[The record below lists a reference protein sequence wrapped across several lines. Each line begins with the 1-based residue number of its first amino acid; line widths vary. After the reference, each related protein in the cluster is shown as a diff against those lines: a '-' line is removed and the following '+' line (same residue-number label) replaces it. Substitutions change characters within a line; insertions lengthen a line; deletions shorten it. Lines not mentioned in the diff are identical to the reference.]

1 MTTINSSN
9 AKSLDSKSLDLALN
23 SLAIRL
29 AENQAAPI
37 EFVIGGGSALI
48 LTGMIPR
55 TTKDVD
61 VVAMIRGGVLYSRPI
76 RSPRSF
82 KRLLLRWPKISA
94 LPRTG

>member
-9 AKSLDSKSLDLALN
+9 AKSLDSHSLDLVLN

-29 AENQAAPI
+29 AENQAAPV
-37 EFVIGGGSALI
+37 EFVICGGSALI

-61 VVAMIRGGVLYSRPI
+61 VVAMIRGGVLYSPD
-76 RSPRSF
+76 P
-82 KRLLLRWPKISA
+82 
-94 LPRTG
+94 LPEELQGFG